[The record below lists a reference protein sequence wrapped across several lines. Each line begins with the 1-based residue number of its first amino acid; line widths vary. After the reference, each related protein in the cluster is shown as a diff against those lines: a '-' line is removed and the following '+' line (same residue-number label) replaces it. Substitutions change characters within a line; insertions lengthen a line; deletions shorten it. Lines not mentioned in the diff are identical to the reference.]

1 MSIKEKMVECIH
13 KLKKK
18 SAKFVKFIDKI
29 YIYSYLSYIIKI
41 LSWGFPTAYT

>member
-1 MSIKEKMVECIH
+1 MRIKEKMVECIH

-29 YIYSYLSYIIKI
+29 YIYSYI
-41 LSWGFPTAYT
+41 